1 VIILDESVNMA
12 WAASKMIHFF
22 SQESCGQCTPCRE
35 GTYWLRRL
43 YDRLEAGE
51 IDMEDVDRM
60 NSVAAQMVG
69 KCICA
74 LGDFAADPVLGTI
87 KHFKAD
93 YELIANGEIAPAN
106 VEEAPVTGD

>member
-1 VIILDESVNMA
+1 
-12 WAASKMIHFF
+12 
-22 SQESCGQCTPCRE
+22 
-35 GTYWLRRL
+35 
-43 YDRLEAGE
+43 
-51 IDMEDVDRM
+51 MEDVDTM

-74 LGDFAADPVLGTI
+74 LGDFAANPVVATI

-93 YELIANGEIAPAN
+93 YELIAAGDISPAS